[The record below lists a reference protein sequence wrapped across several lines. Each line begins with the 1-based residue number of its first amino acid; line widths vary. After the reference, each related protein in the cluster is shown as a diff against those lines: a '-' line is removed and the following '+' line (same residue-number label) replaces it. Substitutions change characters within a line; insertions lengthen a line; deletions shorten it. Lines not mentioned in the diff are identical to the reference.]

1 MLKETVSCGDVW
13 QSCHTQHEVR
23 TMKDQHIGARMT
35 QFKANRGGG
44 GSDVDITKCDVIKEY
59 IDSGRADQVH
69 QTTEG
74 SCTNSEA
81 SGTLRN
87 RLLNHQLLLPSQI
100 LTTTLLF
107 FKIQN

>member
-1 MLKETVSCGDVW
+1 
-13 QSCHTQHEVR
+13 
-23 TMKDQHIGARMT
+23 MKDQHIQARMD
-35 QFKANRGGG
+35 QFKANRGG
-44 GSDVDITKCDVIKEY
+44 DVDITKCDVIKEY

-81 SGTLRN
+81 SSALRN

-100 LTTTLLF
+100 STTTLLL
-107 FKIQN
+107 FKIQLGSEENVGQLFIFHMASTKVP